1 MVRNKTNQIA
11 TNHSRVNRSQWYAK
25 STEDKNFNANANS
38 ANPRTTFTEFNHP
51 PDCGK
56 EFNHPGKI
64 AKMVNGI
71 AKAKENPVIPIAG
84 VKYDPEVDAS
94 TNKVPMIGPVQE
106 KETNPKVKAMKK
118 MPM

>member
-1 MVRNKTNQIA
+1 MMRNKTNQIA
-11 TNHSRVNRSQWYAK
+11 MNHSRVNRSQWYAK

-38 ANPRTTFTEFNHP
+38 ANPSTTFT
-51 PDCGK
+51 

-71 AKAKENPVIPIAG
+71 AKARENPVIPIAG

>member
-1 MVRNKTNQIA
+1 MRNKTNQIA

-38 ANPRTTFTEFNHP
+38 ANPRTTLTEFNHP